1 MYVMIVM
8 IRRSVGPSSSTSLW
22 VINFSASDR
31 IDLKLPLAKENDADD
46 ADDDDAAAA
55 EVLSIRRYRA

>member
-22 VINFSASDR
+22 VINFSSSDR
-31 IDLKLPLAKENDADD
+31 IDLKLHIAKE
-46 ADDDDAAAA
+46 DDDDDAAA